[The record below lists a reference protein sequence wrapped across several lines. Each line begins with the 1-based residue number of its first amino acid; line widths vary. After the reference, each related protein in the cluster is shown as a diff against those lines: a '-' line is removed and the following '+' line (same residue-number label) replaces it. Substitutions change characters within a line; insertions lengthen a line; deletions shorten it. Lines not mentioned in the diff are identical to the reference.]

1 MKCTEEQLKTIE
13 EDAFDAMTATEIACH
28 LGVPVDEFREEL
40 RSVESEVAIAYR
52 KGKAAAVKMAKE
64 QVKNQAKIGNPDSL
78 RQYLLNINDM
88 ADDE

>member
-28 LGVPVDEFREEL
+28 LG
-40 RSVESEVAIAYR
+40 VAIAYR